1 MADPGHRVEL
11 RAAAPIRVGEVT
23 VLPVERV
30 VLRSGRGRG
39 GVWVAA
45 EVEPCGLVVRDAGGL
60 RAVALDGTPLAL
72 EDLRARVPAIDEL
85 YMVSMRT

>member
-1 MADPGHRVEL
+1 MGDPGRRVEL
-11 RAAAPIRVGEVT
+11 RAATPIRVGDVT

-30 VLRSGRGRG
+30 VLRSARGRG
-39 GVWVAA
+39 AVWVAA

-72 EDLRARVPAIDEL
+72 GDLRARVPAVEEL
-85 YMVSMRT
+85 YLVSMRT